1 MALTQKEKDI
11 LEDFIQ
17 ERINHGYGIP
27 YSFSI
32 KQDKDLKKQI
42 KKEKHD
48 DANIYIRKNVERT
61 YYDYEPLKRTIN
73 EPKIKQRGE

>member
-17 ERINHGYGIP
+17 EKINTGYGIP

-32 KQDKDLKKQI
+32 KQNKDLKKQI
-42 KKEKHD
+42 KKEKND
-48 DANIYIRKNVERT
+48 DANSYIRKNVERT
-61 YYDYEPLKRTIN
+61 YYDFEPIKRKYQ
-73 EPKIKQRGE
+73 PKIKQRGE

>member
-17 ERINHGYGIP
+17 EKINTGYGIP

-32 KQDKDLKKQI
+32 KQNKDLKKQI

-48 DANIYIRKNVERT
+48 DANSYIRKNVERT
-61 YYDYEPLKRTIN
+61 YYDFEPIKR
-73 EPKIKQRGE
+73 EYQPKIKQRGE